1 MDTQELQNNS
11 IFETLQDLI
20 LTLWFI
26 LKSYAISI
34 CHFFISPTEKSVDGQ
49 IILITGGG
57 NGIGRI
63 MACEFAAKGATI
75 VSWDINPQWNLET
88 QEIVEKQGGTFKPY
102 TVNVCDKHAVLQ
114 CAERVRREVGEVDI
128 LINNAGVVSGRQLTD
143 LTEANIRKTFEVN
156 VIAHFWTLQALLPPM
171 MTRGHG
177 HIVSIASIAGF
188 CGVSRLSDYCSS
200 KFAAV
205 GLHES
210 LVCELADYTGIN
222 TTLVCPFHI
231 TTGLFQGMKSR
242 LVPSLEPDYVAKR
255 IVKAVLTNQRQ
266 LMIGRDMYALPF
278 IKSILPVDASVHLSK
293 FLGDGEAMKKFVG
306 HTEKKSN

>member
-1 MDTQELQNNS
+1 MDTQEAQNNS
-11 IFETLQDLI
+11 ILGVLLDLI
-20 LTLWFI
+20 LTLWVI
-26 LKSYAISI
+26 LKACVNGIY
-34 CHFFISPTEKSVDGQ
+34 HFFVSPNEKNVDGK

-63 MACEFAAKGATI
+63 MASELAAKGATI
-75 VSWDINPQWNLET
+75 VSWDIKEEWNLET
-88 QEIVEKQGGTFKPY
+88 QAIIEKQGGTFKPY
-102 TVNVCDKHAVLQ
+102 TVNVCDREAVMQ
-114 CAERVRREVGEVDI
+114 CAEKVGHEVGEVDI
-128 LINNAGVVSGRQLTD
+128 LINNAGVVSGKLLTS

-156 VIAHFWTLQALLPPM
+156 VIAHFWTLQAFLPAM
-171 MTRGHG
+171 ITRGHG

-188 CGVSRLSDYCSS
+188 CGASRLSDYCSS

-242 LVPSLEPDYVAKR
+242 FVPSLEPDYVAKR
-255 IVKAVLTNQRQ
+255 IVKGVLTNQRQ